1 MVIGIDSHK
10 DVLMGCLINNK
21 TRPVE
26 YRSVKNTP
34 RGHSEV
40 VSWVRSCGAGRV
52 AVEGSGNYGRPL
64 AQALA
69 GAGFNVVEV
78 PPQMTA
84 HARKGQRTNTKNDH
98 TDALLIARIG
108 ARDHDLPAPRPD
120 GEIEDLRC
128 LVYYRRELVE
138 TRNRHVNRLHSDL
151 EQLHCGY
158 HHNIPTRLTTPTA
171 LTKASYLLR
180 GDNNTRAGVAK
191 RQVRIRHI
199 RRVELNRQIDDLAT
213 QITARVH
220 ASKTTLTNIYGV
232 GALVAAEILAGV
244 GDPTRYT
251 TKAKF
256 AMANGTAPLEAS
268 SGRVVRHRLNQGR
281 TAATANSTKP
291 STPSPSP
298 KSPDQTPKAEP
309 TTNAN
314 SLVDAAKPKEK
325 PSDPS
330 NAAYQTA
337 SGPTSN
343 NTTPPPI

>member
-1 MVIGIDSHK
+1 MMVIGIDSHK
-10 DVLMGCLINNK
+10 DVLMGCLIDEQ

-34 RGHSEV
+34 GGHSEV

-69 GAGFNVVEV
+69 GAGFSVVEV

-84 HARKGQRTNTKNDH
+84 HARRGQRTNTKNDH
-98 TDALLIARIG
+98 TDALVIARIG

-138 TRNRHVNRLHSDL
+138 TRNRHVNRLHADL
-151 EQLHCGY
+151 EQLRCGY
-158 HHNIPTRLTTPTA
+158 HHNIPTRLTKPTA
-171 LTKASYLLR
+171 LTKASRLLR
-180 GDNNTRAGVAK
+180 GDHNTRAGVAK
-191 RQVRIRHI
+191 RRIRHI
-199 RRVELNRQIDDLAT
+199 RELNRQIDDLAT
-213 QITARVH
+213 QITAMVR
-220 ASKTTLTNIYGV
+220 ASGTTLTNIYGV

-268 SGRVVRHRLNQGR
+268 SGRVVRHRLNRGGNRQLNKAIHTIAITQIARPDTEGR
-281 TAATANSTKP
+281 TYYERKLASGKTKREAIR
-291 STPSPSP
+291 SLKRRVSDRIWTHL
-298 KSPDQTPKAEP
+298 QQQNP
-309 TTNAN
+309 TTN
-314 SLVDAAKPKEK
+314 L
-325 PSDPS
+325 
-330 NAAYQTA
+330 T
-337 SGPTSN
+337 
-343 NTTPPPI
+343 

>member
-1 MVIGIDSHK
+1 MMVIGIDSHK
-10 DVLMGCLINNK
+10 DVLMGCLINDK

-26 YRSVKNTP
+26 YRSVQNTP

-84 HARKGQRTNTKNDH
+84 HARKGQRTNTKNDQ

-138 TRNRHVNRLHSDL
+138 TRNRHVNRLHADL

-191 RQVRIRHI
+191 RRVRHI
-199 RRVELNRQIDDLAT
+199 RELNRQIDDLAT
-213 QITARVH
+213 QITAMVR
-220 ASKTTLTNIYGV
+220 ASGTTLTNIYGV

-244 GDPTRYT
+244 GDPVTPPKPSSRWP
-251 TKAKF
+251 
-256 AMANGTAPLEAS
+256 TAPLLWKPVPDELYVTAS
-268 SGRVVRHRLNQGR
+268 
-281 TAATANSTKP
+281 TAAGTANSTKP

-298 KSPDQTPKAEP
+298 KSADQTPKAEP

-314 SLVDAAKPKEK
+314 SLVEKPKEK

-337 SGPTSN
+337 SGPTS
-343 NTTPPPI
+343 TTKPPKI

>member
-1 MVIGIDSHK
+1 MMVIGIDSHK
-10 DVLMGCLINNK
+10 DVLMGCLINDK

-26 YRSVKNTP
+26 YRSVQNTP

-84 HARKGQRTNTKNDH
+84 HARKGQRTNTKNDQ

-138 TRNRHVNRLHSDL
+138 TRNRHVNRLHADL

-191 RQVRIRHI
+191 RRVRHI
-199 RRVELNRQIDDLAT
+199 RELNRQIDDLAT
-213 QITARVH
+213 QITAMVR
-220 ASKTTLTNIYGV
+220 ASGTTLTNIYGV

-268 SGRVVRHRLNQGR
+268 SGRVVRHRLNRGGNRQLNKAIHTIAITQISRPNTEGR
-281 TAATANSTKP
+281 TYYERKLACGKTKREAIR
-291 STPSPSP
+291 SLKRRISDRIWTHLHN
-298 KSPDQTPKAEP
+298 QTPK
-309 TTNAN
+309 
-314 SLVDAAKPKEK
+314 
-325 PSDPS
+325 
-330 NAAYQTA
+330 
-337 SGPTSN
+337 
-343 NTTPPPI
+343 I